1 MSHPNT
7 HLRTGTPPA
16 RAGARDWQA
25 WSAAWTRHVP
35 LLTGRTDLT
44 VLVAPGA
51 AGTARE
57 CFYPDL
63 NRIEVDATYIADS
76 PDITDP
82 AKARHKRLV
91 PTGYGLLVHG
101 AAHAAQSR
109 WTTPPIL
116 ADVADMLEDS
126 RAEGRQRERRRG
138 DRRWLR
144 HVVKTLLDPDDAAVD
159 DPWHAGQLAGLLLA
173 RVDVRIVTSKDVR
186 AVRAAVSGVLGRKR
200 LRQLR
205 DIWREAHTCDDTDA
219 DTMISLARRWC
230 QVLGIDPDQQYDTP
244 EPDAGQFAGRLAAAL
259 VDYLAVASGLTP
271 AEYAASLLA
280 RRHSPPSEWDRRDPT
295 EQEHRAARDL
305 ANRLRQARTQHPE
318 PGRRPSAIPPGRL
331 RTRQAI
337 TAEAQTAAGQLPTA
351 APWQQRAQLPPEKPR
366 LHLAI
371 LVDLSGSMDR
381 HTEAMS
387 SAAWIF
393 AHAARRAEATTT
405 TIGFGDRTTVL
416 VPPRT
421 YPKQMLHMRTDFATA
436 TFPEAVK
443 VADQLLDLR
452 HGHALRMLAVVS
464 DGYLDDIPAGQRLVT
479 TLHRAGCA
487 VLWLHPAD
495 PPAAGE
501 PTDPDQVWGKHLH
514 ARHHPD
520 PHRLGRGHRRD
531 RRRRRHRA
539 QPGLEPTRA
548 GPVRQPTSPTPRRG
562 AATAAAGQRRAGR
575 PTTYP
580 NPGNHGAAA
589 GYPPASREAGRGRPP
604 PPVRDLTIPRHRSV
618 HASRPQLALA
628 GRARTRDDAAP

>member
-1 MSHPNT
+1 VSHPNT

-16 RAGARDWQA
+16 PADDDWYD

-51 AGTARE
+51 AGTAPE

-76 PDITDP
+76 PDVADP
-82 AKARHKRLV
+82 AKARHKRIV

-101 AAHAAQSR
+101 AAHAAHSH
-109 WTTPPIL
+109 WTTPPGTPPIL
-116 ADVADMLEDS
+116 ADVADMLEES
-126 RAEGRQRERRRG
+126 RAEGRQRGRRRG

-144 HVVKTLLDPDDAAVD
+144 HIVTTLVAPDDAAVD
-159 DPWHAGQLAGLLLA
+159 DTWHAGQLAGLLLA
-173 RVDVRIVTSKDVR
+173 RVDARIVTSKDVR
-186 AVRAAVSGVLGRKR
+186 AVRAAVTGVLGRKR

-205 DIWREAHTCDDTDA
+205 DIWRDAHTCDDTDA
-219 DTMISLARRWC
+219 DTMIALARRWC

-244 EPDAGQFAGRLAAAL
+244 VPDVGQFPGRLAAAL
-259 VDYLAVASGLTP
+259 TDYLAAAAGVTPVEYSASV
-271 AEYAASLLA
+271 LA
-280 RRHSPPSEWDRRDPT
+280 HRHSPPSGWDRTDPT
-295 EQEHRAARDL
+295 EQEKRAARDL

-371 LVDLSGSMDR
+371 LVDLSGSMD
-381 HTEAMS
+381 HYTEAMS

-393 AHAARRAEATTT
+393 ANAARRTEATTT
-405 TIGFGDRTTVL
+405 TIGFGDRTNVL

-421 YPKQMLHMRTDFATA
+421 YPKQVLHMRTGLATA

-452 HGHALRMLAVVS
+452 HGRTLRMVAVVS

-487 VLWLHPAD
+487 
-495 PPAAGE
+495 AGE
-501 PTDPDQVWGKHLH
+501 PIDPDQIWGNTFTH
-514 ARHHPD
+514 ATTLTVTD
-520 PHRLGRGHRRD
+520 PVE
-531 RRRRRHRA
+531 A
-539 QPGLEPTRA
+539 I
-548 GPVRQPTSPTPRRG
+548 
-562 AATAAAGQRRAGR
+562 AAIADAAV
-575 PTTYP
+575 T
-580 NPGNHGAAA
+580 
-589 GYPPASREAGRGRPP
+589 
-604 PPVRDLTIPRHRSV
+604 
-618 HASRPQLALA
+618 ALA
-628 GRARTRDDAAP
+628 QA

>member
-1 MSHPNT
+1 MSHPHT

-16 RAGARDWQA
+16 TAGGADWRA
-25 WSAAWTRHVP
+25 WSTAWTQHVP

-51 AGTARE
+51 AGDAPE

-63 NRIEVDATYIADS
+63 NRIEVDATYIAER
-76 PDITDP
+76 PDVTDP

-101 AAHAAQSR
+101 AAHAAHSR
-109 WTTPPIL
+109 WTTPPGTPPIL
-116 ADVADMLEDS
+116 AHVAHMLEES
-126 RAEGRQRERRRG
+126 RAEGRQRARRRA

-144 HVVKTLLDPDDAAVD
+144 HVVTTLIAPNVAAID
-159 DPWHAGQLAGLLLA
+159 DPWHAGQLAALLLA
-173 RVDVRIVTSKDVR
+173 RVDARIVTSKDVR
-186 AVRAAVSGVLGRKR
+186 PVRAAVTGVVGRTR

-205 DIWREAHTCDDTDA
+205 DIWREAHICDDTDA
-219 DTMISLARRWC
+219 DTMIALARRWC
-230 QVLGIDPDQQYDTP
+230 QVLGLDPDQQYDTP

-259 VDYLAVASGLTP
+259 VDYLAVAAGVTP
-271 AEYAASLLA
+271 AEYAASMLA

-305 ANRLRQARTQHPE
+305 ANRLRQARTRHPE

-331 RTRQAI
+331 RTRHAI
-337 TAEAQTAAGQLPTA
+337 TADAQTAAGQLPTA

-371 LVDLSGSMDR
+371 LVDLSGSMAR
-381 HTEAMS
+381 YTEAMS

-393 AHAARRAEATTT
+393 AHAAPRADATTT

-421 YPKQMLHMRTDFATA
+421 FPKQVLHMRTDFATA

-443 VADQLLDLR
+443 VADHLLDLR
-452 HGHALRMLAVVS
+452 HGRTLRMLAVVS

-495 PPAAGE
+495 PPIAGE
-501 PTDPDQVWGKHLH
+501 PPDPDQTWGNTFTHTTTLTVT
-514 ARHHPD
+514 D
-520 PHRLGRGHRRD
+520 PVD
-531 RRRRRHRA
+531 A
-539 QPGLEPTRA
+539 IA
-548 GPVRQPTSPTPRRG
+548 VIAD
-562 AATAAAGQRRAGR
+562 AAVA
-575 PTTYP
+575 
-580 NPGNHGAAA
+580 
-589 GYPPASREAGRGRPP
+589 
-604 PPVRDLTIPRHRSV
+604 
-618 HASRPQLALA
+618 ALA
-628 GRARTRDDAAP
+628 QA

>member
-1 MSHPNT
+1 MSHPST
-7 HLRTGTPPA
+7 HLQHGVPPTP
-16 RAGARDWQA
+16 AGASDWHD
-25 WSAAWTRHVP
+25 WSAAWTQHVP

-51 AGTARE
+51 AGDAPE
-57 CFYPDL
+57 CFYPAL
-63 NRIEVDATYIADS
+63 NRIEVDATYIAER
-76 PDITDP
+76 PDVTDP

-101 AAHAAQSR
+101 AAHAAHSR
-109 WTTPPIL
+109 WATPPGTPPIL
-116 ADVADMLEDS
+116 AAVADMLEES
-126 RAEGRQRERRRG
+126 RAEGRQRARRRG

-144 HVVKTLLDPDDAAVD
+144 HVVTTLLDPEDAAVD
-159 DPWHAGQLAGLLLA
+159 DAWHAGQLAALLLA
-173 RVDVRIVTSKDVR
+173 RVDARIVTSKDVR
-186 AVRAAVSGVLGRKR
+186 PVRAAVTGVLGRKR

-219 DTMISLARRWC
+219 DTMICLARRWC
-230 QVLGIDPDQQYDTP
+230 QVLGIDPDQQYDAP
-244 EPDAGQFAGRLAAAL
+244 VPDAGQFAGRLAAAL
-259 VDYLAVASGLTP
+259 VDYLAVAAGVTP
-271 AEYAASLLA
+271 AEYAAALLA
-280 RRHSPPSEWDRRDPT
+280 HRHSPPSEWSRRDPT

-337 TAEAQTAAGQLPTA
+337 TAEAQIAAGQLPTA

-366 LHLAI
+366 LHLAV

-381 HTEAMS
+381 YTEAMS

-393 AHAARRAEATTT
+393 ATAARRADATTT

-421 YPKQMLHMRTDFATA
+421 RPTQVLTMRTGLATA

-452 HGHALRMLAVVS
+452 HGRTLRMLAVVS
-464 DGYLDDIPAGQRLVT
+464 DGCLDDIPAGQQLVT
-479 TLHRAGCA
+479 TLHQAGCA

-495 PPAAGE
+495 PLADSELTG
-501 PTDPDQVWGKHLH
+501 PDQMW
-514 ARHHPD
+514 RHTFTHTTTLAVAD
-520 PHRLGRGHRRD
+520 P
-531 RRRRRHRA
+531 
-539 QPGLEPTRA
+539 
-548 GPVRQPTSPTPRRG
+548 V
-562 AATAAAGQRRAGR
+562 
-575 PTTYP
+575 
-580 NPGNHGAAA
+580 
-589 GYPPASREAGRGRPP
+589 EA
-604 PPVRDLTIPRHRSV
+604 VAVI
-618 HASRPQLALA
+618 A
-628 GRARTRDDAAP
+628 DAAVTALTQA